1 MYMNTSQNNY
11 IGNKG
16 YTIYKSE
23 YTAERIKKIKKLLKV
38 VPVTQHGGRMNTA
51 NFTQS
56 FNVFRETENKLYVP
70 RFFGIKELGLTSIS
84 KLSPG
89 DDIELPFNGSM
100 RPIQQEVINAYIE
113 SVRKQEEE
121 NGYLGGGGLLE
132 LECGGG
138 KTVCGLNIVSLLKK
152 KTLIIVQKEFLV
164 NQWIERILQF
174 LPTARVGRI
183 QASVVDVDDKDIV
196 IGMLQSLSMKE
207 YPENLFRSFGLTIID
222 EVHHI
227 SSEVFSRALYK
238 AVTPYVIGLSATMER
253 KDGTTYV
260 FKMFL
265 GDIVYKNVNKETRD
279 VEVRAIQYYSDDADF
294 NSVKTDYKGNV
305 VYSALISK
313 ICIFTPRNEFILNIL
328 INLLKENPSQQI
340 MCLAHNRNVLEY
352 FHNAITE
359 RNIAS
364 CGYYVGGMK
373 QDQLK
378 KTEDKQIVIA
388 TYSMASE
395 ALDIKTLTTLIMITP
410 KTDVTQSIGRILREK
425 HLFAPLVID
434 IVDIHRPLVNQFNK
448 RKTYYKQQN
457 YKIQYL
463 GWGKTEW
470 VPIHVPMNA
479 KVVPQCVISDDM
491 EMEEDIQ
498 TTLLQPKKCFL
509 GLLG

>member
-1 MYMNTSQNNY
+1 MSYL
-11 IGNKG
+11 GNKG
-16 YTIYKSE
+16 YTIYKSDHTPE
-23 YTAERIKKIKKLLKV
+23 TIKKIKKMLKV
-38 VPVTQHGGRMNTA
+38 VPVSQHGGRMNTA
-51 NFTQS
+51 FTQS
-56 FNVFRETENKLYVP
+56 FSVFRESENKLYVP
-70 RFFGIKELGLTSIS
+70 RFFGIKEFGVTSTS
-84 KLSPG
+84 KLSSG
-89 DDIELPFNGSM
+89 DDIDVPFHGSM
-100 RPIQQEVINAYIE
+100 RPVQQQVINAYIE
-113 SVRKQEEE
+113 SIRKQEDV

-164 NQWIERILQF
+164 NQWVERIQQF

-183 QASVVDVDDKDIV
+183 QASVVDVHNKDIV
-196 IGMLQSLSMKE
+196 IGMLQSLSMKD
-207 YPENLFRSFGLTIID
+207 YPDEIFRSFGLTIID

-265 GDIVYKNVNKETRD
+265 GDIVYKNANKETRD
-279 VEVRAIQYYSDDADF
+279 VEVRAIQYYADDAEF

-305 VYSALISK
+305 IYSSLISK
-313 ICIFTPRNEFILNIL
+313 ICVFNPRNEFILNIL
-328 INLLKENPSQQI
+328 INLLEENPNQQI

-352 FHNAITE
+352 FHSAITE
-359 RNIAS
+359 RNIAT

-373 QDQLK
+373 QEQLK
-378 KTEDKQIVIA
+378 KTEDKQVVIA

-425 HLFAPLVID
+425 HSFTPIVID
-434 IVDIHRPLVNQFNK
+434 IVDIHKPLVNQFNK

-457 YKIQYL
+457 YTIKYL
-463 GWGKTEW
+463 GWGKTDW
-470 VPIHVPMNA
+470 VTIHKPSNG
-479 KVVPQCVISDDM
+479 KVIHESHDIFEDL
-491 EMEEDIQ
+491 EEEETQPSI
-498 TTLLQPKKCFL
+498 LQPKKCFM

>member
-1 MYMNTSQNNY
+1 MSYL
-11 IGNKG
+11 GNKG
-16 YTIYKSE
+16 YTIYKSDHTPE
-23 YTAERIKKIKKLLKV
+23 TIKKIKKMLKV
-38 VPVTQHGGRMNTA
+38 VPVSQHGGRMNTA
-51 NFTQS
+51 FTQS
-56 FNVFRETENKLYVP
+56 FSVFRESENKLYVP
-70 RFFGIKELGLTSIS
+70 RFFGIKEFGVTSTS
-84 KLSPG
+84 KLSSG
-89 DDIELPFNGSM
+89 DDIDVPFHGSM
-100 RPIQQEVINAYIE
+100 RPVQQEVINAYIE
-113 SVRKQEEE
+113 SIRKQEDV

-164 NQWIERILQF
+164 NQWVERIQQF

-183 QASVVDVDDKDIV
+183 QASVVDVHNKDIV
-196 IGMLQSLSMKE
+196 IGMLQSLSMKD
-207 YPENLFRSFGLTIID
+207 YPDEIFRSFGLTIID

-265 GDIVYKNVNKETRD
+265 GDIVYKNANKETRD
-279 VEVRAIQYYSDDADF
+279 VEVRAIQYYADDAEF

-305 VYSALISK
+305 IYSSLISK
-313 ICIFTPRNEFILNIL
+313 ICVFNPRNEFILNIL
-328 INLLKENPSQQI
+328 INLLEENPNQQI

-352 FHNAITE
+352 FHSAITD
-359 RNIAS
+359 RNIAT

-373 QDQLK
+373 QEQLK
-378 KTEDKQIVIA
+378 KTEDKQVVIA

-425 HLFAPLVID
+425 HSFTPIVID
-434 IVDIHRPLVNQFNK
+434 IVDIHKPLVNQFNK

-457 YKIQYL
+457 YSIKYL
-463 GWGKTEW
+463 GWGKTDW
-470 VPIHVPMNA
+470 VTIHKPSNG
-479 KVVPQCVISDDM
+479 KVIHESHDIFEDLEEEPQPSI
-491 EMEEDIQ
+491 
-498 TTLLQPKKCFL
+498 LQPKKCFM

>member
-1 MYMNTSQNNY
+1 MSY

-16 YTIYKSE
+16 YTIYKSDYSPE
-23 YTAERIKKIKKLLKV
+23 MIKKIKKMLKV
-38 VPVTQHGGRMNTA
+38 VPVSQHGGRMNTG
-51 NFTQS
+51 FTTS
-56 FNVFRETENKLYVP
+56 FNVFREGETKLYIP
-70 RFFGIKELGLTSIS
+70 RFFGIKELGIAPIS
-84 KLSPG
+84 KLSNG
-89 DDIELPFNGSM
+89 CDIDVEFQGSL
-100 RPIQQEVINAYIE
+100 RPLQQQIINAYMDSI
-113 SVRKQEEE
+113 RKQEND

-138 KTVCGLNIVSLLKK
+138 KTVCGLNIISLLKK

-164 NQWIERILQF
+164 NQWMERIQQF
-174 LPTARVGRI
+174 LPSARVGRI
-183 QASVVDVDDKDIV
+183 QASVVDVDNKDIV

-207 YPENLFRSFGLTIID
+207 YPPEIFHSFGLTIID

-227 SSEVFSRALYK
+227 SSEVFSRALHK

-265 GDIVYKNVNKETRD
+265 GDIVYKNNNKETRD
-279 VEVRAIQYYSDDADF
+279 VEVRAIQYYSDDCEF

-305 VYSALISK
+305 VYSSLISK
-313 ICIFTPRNEFILNIL
+313 ICIFEPRNEFILNIL
-328 INLLKENPSQQI
+328 VNLLQENPRQQI

-359 RNIAS
+359 RNIAT
-364 CGYYVGGMK
+364 CGYYIGGMK

-378 KTEDKQIVIA
+378 QTEDKQIVIA

-425 HLFAPLVID
+425 HSFTPIVID
-434 IVDIHRPLVNQFNK
+434 IVDTHKPLVNQFNK
-448 RKTYYKQQN
+448 RKSYYKEQK
-457 YKIQYL
+457 YKIKYL

-470 VPIHVPMNA
+470 VDIHKNE
-479 KVVPQCVISDDM
+479 KNNKSKCVVLE
-491 EMEEDIQ
+491 EMDEMDEANSSSI
-498 TTLLQPKKCFL
+498 LLSKKCFA

>member
-1 MYMNTSQNNY
+1 MYTNY

-23 YTAERIKKIKKLLKV
+23 HSNETIKKLKKMLKV
-38 VPVTQHGGRMNTA
+38 VPVSQHGGRMKNTT
-51 NFTQS
+51 FTPS
-56 FNVFRETENKLYVP
+56 FNVFRETENKLYIP
-70 RFFGIKELGLTSIS
+70 RFFGIKELGPPSVS
-84 KLSPG
+84 KLSSG
-89 DDIELPFNGSM
+89 DDIDVTFEGSM
-100 RPIQQEVINAYIE
+100 RPLQQQIINAYME
-113 SVRKQEEE
+113 SIQKQESK

-138 KTVCGLNIVSLLKK
+138 KTVCGLNIISLLKK

-164 NQWIERILQF
+164 NQWIERIQQF
-174 LPTARVGRI
+174 LPSARVGRI
-183 QASVVDVDDKDIV
+183 QASVVDINNKDIV
-196 IGMLQSLSMKE
+196 IGMLQSLSMKD
-207 YPENLFRSFGLTIID
+207 YPSDLFHSFGLTIID

-265 GDIVYKNVNKETRD
+265 GDIVYKNINKEIRD
-279 VEVRAIQYYSDDADF
+279 VEVRAFQYYSDDGDF
-294 NSVKTDYKGNV
+294 NFVKTDYKGNV
-305 VYSALISK
+305 VYSSLISK
-313 ICIFTPRNEFILNIL
+313 ICLFQPRNEFILNIL
-328 INLLKENPSQQI
+328 VKLLEENPRQQI

-352 FHNAITE
+352 FHSAITE
-359 RNIAS
+359 RNIAT

-373 QDQLK
+373 QEQLK
-378 KTEDKQIVIA
+378 QTEDKQIVIA

-425 HLFAPLVID
+425 HSFTPIVID
-434 IVDIHRPLVNQFNK
+434 IVDTHKPLVNQFNK

-457 YKIQYL
+457 YKVQYL
-463 GWGKTEW
+463 GWEKTEW
-470 VPIHVPMNA
+470 ITLHSNGN
-479 KVVPQCVISDDM
+479 KVKCDSID
-491 EMEEDIQ
+491 EIEDE
-498 TTLLQPKKCFL
+498 TDPCSVVLPKKRFL

>member
-1 MYMNTSQNNY
+1 MSYL
-11 IGNKG
+11 GNKG
-16 YTIYKSE
+16 YTIYKSDHTPE
-23 YTAERIKKIKKLLKV
+23 TIKKIKKMLKV
-38 VPVTQHGGRMNTA
+38 VPVSQHGGRMNTTA
-51 NFTQS
+51 FTQS
-56 FNVFRETENKLYVP
+56 FSVFRESENKLYVP
-70 RFFGIKELGLTSIS
+70 RFFGIKELGVTSIS
-84 KLSPG
+84 KLSSG
-89 DDIELPFNGSM
+89 DDIDVPFHGSM
-100 RPIQQEVINAYIE
+100 RPLQQEVINAYIE
-113 SVRKQEEE
+113 SIRKQESD

-164 NQWIERILQF
+164 NQWVERIQQF

-183 QASVVDVDDKDIV
+183 QASVVDVHNKDIV
-196 IGMLQSLSMKE
+196 IGMLQSLSMKD
-207 YPENLFRSFGLTIID
+207 YPDEIFRSFGLTIID

-279 VEVRAIQYYSDDADF
+279 VEVRAIQYYADDADF

-305 VYSALISK
+305 IYSSLISK
-313 ICIFTPRNEFILNIL
+313 ICIFNPRNEFILNIL
-328 INLLKENPSQQI
+328 INLLEENPNQQI

-352 FHNAITE
+352 FHSAITE
-359 RNIAS
+359 RNIAT

-373 QDQLK
+373 QEELK
-378 KTEDKQIVIA
+378 KTEDKQVVIA

-425 HLFAPLVID
+425 HSFSPIVID
-434 IVDIHRPLVNQFNK
+434 IVDIHKPLVNQFNK

-457 YKIQYL
+457 YSIKYL
-463 GWGKTEW
+463 GWGKTDW
-470 VPIHVPMNA
+470 VTIHQPSKS
-479 KVVPQCVISDDM
+479 KVVQQCHDVF
-491 EMEEDIQ
+491 EELEEDGQ
-498 TTLLQPKKCFL
+498 PSMLQPKKCFM